1 MSEEEKKVVENIN
14 VQRDT
19 QVETPVSKSD
29 SIKVLKKGGKIIE
42 ISDEDKE
49 KLSVLNHAQK
59 RAENLRKGRE
69 RLAELRKLKQSGESP
84 VVEKSKQINRE
95 QITVDPDQIVAK
107 IQEKIFADFDER
119 IQRNS
124 RAAYEAIKEEKK
136 KKKEEAK
143 IASAPVAVAKPVVE
157 IRKSPAELLIMQLT
171 GRRK

>member
-69 RLAELRKLKQSGESP
+69 RLAELRKLK
-84 VVEKSKQINRE
+84 
-95 QITVDPDQIVAK
+95 
-107 IQEKIFADFDER
+107 
-119 IQRNS
+119 
-124 RAAYEAIKEEKK
+124 
-136 KKKEEAK
+136 
-143 IASAPVAVAKPVVE
+143 
-157 IRKSPAELLIMQLT
+157 
-171 GRRK
+171 